1 MPGSPRI
8 LLASRDVYELRAP
21 LVRSATTARVVIH

>member
-8 LLASRDVYELRAP
+8 LLTSRDVYELRAP
-21 LVRSATTARVVIH
+21 LVRSASPPRES